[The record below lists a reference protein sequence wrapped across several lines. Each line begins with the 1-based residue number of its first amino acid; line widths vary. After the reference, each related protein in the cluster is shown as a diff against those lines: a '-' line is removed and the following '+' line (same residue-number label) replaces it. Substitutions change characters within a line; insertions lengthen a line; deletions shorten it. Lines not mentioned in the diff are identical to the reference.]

1 MSFWAPERSREQ
13 ERLLRPLKVPR
24 TRALLQR
31 LGSPQSRY
39 PCVLVA
45 GTKGKGSTAAFIAD
59 GLRAAGYRVGRY
71 TQPHLIDWRERTWV
85 DGDLI
90 QPAEVA
96 DLAGRIRPE
105 VEALGREP
113 EGLGGLTTYEV
124 GTALTLAYFAERQV
138 DVAVLEIG
146 VGGRLD
152 ALNAVDP
159 VLSVVTS
166 ISFDHADVLGNTLAE
181 IAAEKAGIFRPGR
194 AAVSAPQ
201 PLEVEMVL
209 RRVALEQGTRLYL
222 VGREGT
228 RPPVPDPSLP
238 PGEWS
243 REEGCRA
250 DRPAAPSAGYEGP
263 GGGAWSPAP
272 HGSRRGD
279 GGGREA
285 RGCDWWWREG
295 AEPDLVD
302 VHGPYGALE
311 GLRVTL
317 LGDHQRDN
325 AAVAVACL
333 QLLGEVGFVVA
344 AGAVR
349 KALSEVEWPGR
360 VQRLRSDPTVVVDA
374 AHNADSARC
383 LVETIRKQFRY
394 RRLILVFGASGDKDV
409 EGMARELGPV
419 ADQVVVTSS
428 GHRRAA
434 DVEVLARHFS
444 GYSRVR
450 AVPDPSAALAE
461 AVAMASPPDLVLVTG
476 SVFLVGRALQVMS
489 DG

>member
-1 MSFWAPERSREQ
+1 MTYQEALEWIMSFWAPERSREQ

-24 TRALLQR
+24 TRALLRR

-45 GTKGKGSTAAFIAD
+45 GTKGKGSTVAFIAD

-85 DGDLI
+85 DGCLI

-96 DLAGRIRPE
+96 DLAERIRPE

-113 EGLGGLTTYEV
+113 EGFGGLTTYEV

-138 DVAVLEIG
+138 DGAVLEIG

-166 ISFDHADVLGNTLAE
+166 ISFDHADVLGDTLAE
-181 IAAEKAGIFRPGR
+181 IAAEKAGVFRPGR

-201 PLEVEMVL
+201 PPEVETVL
-209 RRVALEQGTRLYL
+209 CRAALEQGTRLHL
-222 VGREGT
+222 VGR
-228 RPPVPDPSLP
+228 
-238 PGEWS
+238 
-243 REEGCRA
+243 
-250 DRPAAPSAGYEGP
+250 
-263 GGGAWSPAP
+263 GGAWSTSPNA
-272 HGSRRGD
+272 GD
-279 GGGREA
+279 RSGKGGRCA
-285 RGCDWWWREG
+285 CGGDWWWREG
-295 AEPDLVD
+295 AGPDLID
-302 VHGPYGALE
+302 VLGPRGRLE
-311 GLRVTL
+311 GLRVAL

-333 QLLGEVGFVVA
+333 QLLGEVGFVVEDSA
-344 AGAVR
+344 IR

-383 LVETIRKQFRY
+383 LVDTIRRQFRY
-394 RRLILVFGASGDKDV
+394 RRLILVFGASWDKDID
-409 EGMARELGPV
+409 GMARELGPV

-434 DVEVLARHFS
+434 DVGTLARHFS

-450 AVPDPSAALAE
+450 AVPEPSAALAE